1 MNRLSN
7 PFLKLLKTVRYEPL
21 PFYIILVIL
30 GLKRKKKTLSKW
42 PRILT
47 PAVEEIYSRKRD
59 KNGG

>member
-1 MNRLSN
+1 
-7 PFLKLLKTVRYEPL
+7 LKTVRYEPL
-21 PFYIILVIL
+21 PFYTILVIL